1 METEELSGFR
11 KVTVLV
17 RSGGQFLTLA
27 IQGKD
32 IFNPILSRFVQLADS
47 SLPF

>member
-1 METEELSGFR
+1 METEELSRFH

-17 RSGGQFLTLA
+17 RSGGQFLTLDLR
-27 IQGKD
+27 GKD
-32 IFNPILSRFVQLADS
+32 IFNPILSPFVQLADS